1 MTNRS
6 ESVSNIVNLAD
17 HRKFVQKDPDDPEA
31 SVIETLPPA
40 MQKGVADFQLRLAR
54 AASDYERLKE
64 LAETFQP
71 STVPALENPALAPL
85 WSLRFNNAK
94 LFDTFY
100 PPRDKL
106 QASEYERLY
115 DRFGVNY
122 YPRTDGDHITLW
134 ILVGKQVEGVGR
146 LRAAYEKAGLPFID
160 SIVSAASHLSLDEKQ
175 PGVMLLLPRQDGGRT
190 HGSQQY

>member
-1 MTNRS
+1 M
-6 ESVSNIVNLAD
+6 SNIVNLAD
-17 HRKFVQKDPDDPEA
+17 HRKFAQKDADDPEA
-31 SVIETLPPA
+31 TFTETLPPA
-40 MQKGVADFQLRLAR
+40 MQKGMLDFQLRIAR

-85 WSLRFNNAK
+85 WGLRFNNATV
-94 LFDTFY
+94 FDTFY

-115 DRFGVNY
+115 LRYGVNY
-122 YPRTDGDHITLW
+122 TPVTSGEHFRLW
-134 ILVGKQVEGVGR
+134 ILVGEQVEGAGR
-146 LRAAYEKAGLPFID
+146 LRAAYEKAGMPFIE